1 MGKKLLIVILVL
13 IVSTISFSRSF
24 LGLLGVIPWHYG
36 YSDVFNEDRINP
48 ELAKKIPYLDKPI
61 EYPALTGF
69 FIYFMWYLG
78 KNLLGYVMLTWIFL
92 TLSAVITALTL
103 YKLCKLLNFD
113 EKRIIWFFIFA
124 PSLIFF
130 GIYNWDIIAVMFMVL
145 AIYFFYKEEYV
156 LSGTFLSLGFN
167 SKLFPIILL
176 PIMLLKVNFKQGI
189 KILSIFLLTSLILNI
204 YFIINSFD
212 VWKSTYL
219 FHSLR
224 EPNIDSIWALTH
236 LDIKTIN
243 ILSISLFL
251 LSYSV
256 LIFYHKKYDIITLS
270 FLSILLFLLLNK
282 IFSPQYIL
290 WLTPFF
296 VLSRA
301 ITKKV
306 FYSLETANLAVFF
319 STLHWIFAVKDLT
332 FLILSKASVIARSLL
347 LAYVLYVTLIKNI
360 ISITI
365 LKIRNIY

>member
-1 MGKKLLIVILVL
+1 MSKKLLIVILVL
-13 IVSTISFSRSF
+13 IVSTISFGRSF

-61 EYPALTGF
+61 EYPVLTGF

-78 KNLLGYVMLTWIFL
+78 KNLLGYVIFTFIFL
-92 TLSAVITALTL
+92 TASVIITALTL
-103 YKLCKLLNFD
+103 YKLCRLLEVD
-113 EKRIIWFFIFA
+113 EKRIFWFFIFA

-145 AIYFFYKEEYV
+145 AMYSFYKNSYGWAA
-156 LSGTFLSLGFN
+156 LFLSFGFN
-167 SKLFPIILL
+167 AKLFPIIIL
-176 PIMLLKVNFKQGI
+176 PIILLKVNFKQCI
-189 KILSIFLLTSLILNI
+189 KILTIFLLTSFILNI

-212 VWKSTYL
+212 VWKATYT
-219 FHSLR
+219 FHTLR

-251 LSYSV
+251 LSYLV
-256 LIFYHKKYDIITLS
+256 LIFYHKKYEIITLS
-270 FLSILLFLLLNK
+270 FLSMLVFLLFNK

-296 VLSRA
+296 VLSQNHENL
-301 ITKKV
+301 TKKI
-306 FYSLETANLAVFF
+306 FYSLETANLLVFF
-319 STLHWIFAVKDLT
+319 STLHWIFAVKWQI
-332 FLILSKASVIARSLL
+332 FLIASNMSAIARSFIMAYLL
-347 LAYVLYVTLIKNI
+347 VI
-360 ISITI
+360 I
-365 LKIRNIY
+365 LKITK